1 MQRQN
6 ANDKPNHWRAS
17 PKSYGSH
24 QTTHVNERE
33 PQIHGN
39 YQTQRSSPPKTDQL
53 RVTIN
58 LETRSTADRVNCTA
72 CHKSFK
78 PSFPQRFCEAV
89 ANLPSALA
97 RALSKILSPPTNP
110 SPAMRL
116 ASESHLGL
124 GSVKVPNSTSTNSLT
139 DLDAT
144 INQSTPPE

>member
-1 MQRQN
+1 MTMTNQIIG
-6 ANDKPNHWRAS
+6 APTPNPVAHINHAR
-17 PKSYGSH
+17 
-24 QTTHVNERE
+24 NERG
-33 PQIHGN
+33 PQIHRN
-39 YQTQRSSPPKTDQL
+39 HQTQRSSLVYL
-53 RVTIN
+53 RLTSCVTIN
-58 LETRSTADRVNCTA
+58 LKTRSTADRVNYTA
-72 CHKSFK
+72 YHKSFK